1 MKLRHAPMAALAGML
16 SCAGSAYAVNV
27 LVNPGFETGNLA
39 PWFGDF
45 GAPTVTNADAH
56 SGSFSAAAEGGDS
69 IRQNF
74 APVLTSDITQVSAW
88 IKRPPFQFS
97 QYSFYYNDNPTTTF
111 LIQGNSS
118 NWDFFDITGNLTPGK
133 HLTGFSIFGTSP
145 GPAFMDDFT
154 IDANVVPEPAS
165 AALAALAAVGV
176 ASRRR
181 TRRPDI
187 G

>member
-1 MKLRHAPMAALAGML
+1 MKSRHALVAALAGML
-16 SCAGSAYAVNV
+16 SCASSVYAVNV

-39 PWFGDF
+39 PWFADS
-45 GAPTVTNADAH
+45 GAPSVTNADAH
-56 SGSFSAAAEGGDS
+56 SGNFSAAALGGDS

-74 APVLTSDITQVSAW
+74 APVLTNNVTEVSAW

-97 QYSFYYNDNPTTTF
+97 QYSFYYNDAPTTTA

-118 NWDFFDITGNLTPGK
+118 NWDFFNITASLTPNA

-154 IDANVVPEPAS
+154 INANNVPEPAS
-165 AALAALAAVGV
+165 AAALVAVGF
-176 ASRRR
+176 AGMTARRR
-181 TRRPDI
+181 RR
-187 G
+187 